1 MVLALA
7 SVSLAA
13 VAVLQLLALDR
24 ERSELLRSAR
34 ELEVDEP
41 DLDRILGRAEDPDRA
56 RITLA
61 RTLLVRALETD
72 PATAG
77 ASPLRTRRLAAA
89 SGLAR
94 SVLGRRPASWEAATI
109 AGAAT
114 YLAWSLERDPRL
126 LQEYRSWEEPL
137 LLARRLAPGR
147 REPSRYLVAAY
158 LELWP
163 ALSDA
168 KRELTRELV
177 AGALEERRAFGRLI
191 EPWLEISGG
200 DLGPVPEAPWA
211 WAAVGNVM
219 SRRRD
224 WAGYCHAWEAGRA
237 ALRSVLAARLRE
249 AERLLR
255 GGELLDARKA
265 LLSIADSA
273 PPDRSF
279 AELVD
284 RALRSV
290 PHGPVPTGPDRP
302 LARWLS
308 WSLEQA
314 LFGEPPLSP
323 EALGRLRTIVTGNGS
338 VDPRD
343 LAAAAW
349 THLAAGD
356 LAGAER
362 VERRAEAAWGGD
374 WSPYWIEKARFLAE
388 RGEPEAEAPLARVH
402 PDWRERAVYWQAR
415 REVAQ
420 AAGDRAAAAEARAA
434 LAALAARSWS
444 GLEWSWSGGRAH
456 LDLFLDRGAGAVAV
470 AVAEAPA
477 GGAAAVLVVDGGT
490 LACLPV
496 TTPEALSYPVRL
508 PPGLHRLELET
519 AAASSG
525 RVWPGPVEVRGPLPP
540 GTRPAPPAAPP
551 RPPPPAPPG

>member
-7 SVSLAA
+7 AAGLAA
-13 VAVLQLLALDR
+13 PAVLQLVALDR
-24 ERSELLRSAR
+24 ERSELLRTAR

-41 DLDRILGRAEDPDRA
+41 DLDRILARAEDPDPA

-77 ASPLRTRRLAAA
+77 ASPLRARRLEAAA
-89 SGLAR
+89 GLAR

-126 LQEYRSWEEPL
+126 LQEYRAWEEPL

-177 AGALEERRAFGRLI
+177 AGALEEPRAFGRLI

-200 DLGPVPEAPWA
+200 DLGPVPDAPWA
-211 WAAVGNVM
+211 WAGVGQVM

-224 WAGYCHAWEAGRA
+224 WASFCHAWETGRT
-237 ALRSVLAARLRE
+237 ALRAELAARLRE

-255 GGELLDARKA
+255 GGELLEARKA
-265 LLSIADSA
+265 LLAIADSA

-284 RALRSV
+284 RALRAI
-290 PHGPVPTGPDRP
+290 PHGPAPSGPGRP
-302 LARWLS
+302 LARWLT
-308 WSLEQA
+308 WSLDQA
-314 LFGEPPLSP
+314 LLGEPPLGL
-323 EALGRLRTIVTGNGS
+323 EALGRLRAVVAGNGS
-338 VDPRD
+338 RKASH

-356 LAGAER
+356 LVGAER
-362 VERRAEAAWGGD
+362 VESRGEATWTAD
-374 WSPYWIEKARFLAE
+374 WSPYWIEKARFLAA
-388 RGEPEAEAPLARVH
+388 RGEPAAGETLARVH
-402 PDWRERAVYWQAR
+402 PDWRSRAVFWLAR
-415 REVAQ
+415 QTVAE
-420 AAGDRAAAAEARAA
+420 AAGDRAAAAEARAE
-434 LAALAARSWS
+434 LAAVAARAWS
-444 GLEWSWSGGRAH
+444 ALDWSWSGSRAWI
-456 LDLFLDRGAGAVAV
+456 DLYLARDAGVV
-470 AVAEAPA
+470 EIAVAEAPS
-477 GGAAAVLVVDGGT
+477 GGAAVALTLDGAALG
-490 LACLPV
+490 CLPAASGE
-496 TTPEALSYPVRL
+496 TLSVAVAL
-508 PPGLHRLELET
+508 PPGLHRLELDP
-519 AAASSG
+519 AASGG
-525 RVWPGPVEVRGPLPP
+525 RVWPGPVTVREAPRPRD
-540 GTRPAPPAAPP
+540 RPAPRPAPP